1 MNLRQTIFQAREML
15 LDYIEKKLDPSRE
28 ELVKKAI
35 SNDLETQRALNQ
47 ITKGLELAE
56 RLSKVKVNENF
67 CQNLLEAES
76 FSSLLVRYARFK
88 NWNHAVKVSTYAVS
102 SCFVVAVIALSLPR
116 GFFQKFKSKPT
127 TEVVLSDIPKNPE
140 IAANSD
146 DPEKR
151 DAQAGLAQ
159 NLPADTDEEE
169 ASDDASGDDHAEP
182 IAQPTP
188 KLVAQTKPVQAVAN
202 ESQDSTE
209 ENSTEKASEA
219 SAAEKRPRGFVYRGT
234 MKIDQ
239 LDERTPIIA
248 QKIRD
253 LDGVKA
259 GEVELGWRKDN
270 KGSYY
275 HFSIP
280 ELNYDKLLE
289 DLTAFGPVRF
299 SKDSHPRVMPAGQ
312 IRIILW
318 VERSSR

>member
-1 MNLRQTIFQAREML
+1 VTLRQTIFQAREML
-15 LDYIEKKLDPSRE
+15 LDYIEKKLDPARE

-35 SNDLETQRALNQ
+35 ANDLETQRALSQ

-56 RLSKVKVNENF
+56 VLSKVKVDQNF

-88 NWNHAVKVSTYAVS
+88 NWNHAVKVSTYAIS

-116 GFFQKFKSKPT
+116 GFFQKLKSKPV
-127 TEVVLSDIPKNPE
+127 TEVVLSDIPKNQDL
-140 IAANSD
+140 AANTD

-151 DAQAGLAQ
+151 DAQASLAQ
-159 NLPADTDEEE
+159 NLPTDTDEEE
-169 ASDDASGDDHAEP
+169 ASDDASGDDHSEP
-182 IAQPTP
+182 MI
-188 KLVAQTKPVQAVAN
+188 VAQQAPKEIAPAKMAKSAAPEN
-202 ESQDSTE
+202 QDSTE
-209 ENSTEKASEA
+209 DNSTEKNSE
-219 SAAEKRPRGFVYRGT
+219 AEKRPRGFVYRGT

-259 GEVELGWRKDN
+259 GEVELGWRKEN

-275 HFSIP
+275 HFSVP
-280 ELNYDKLLE
+280 EANYEKLLE
-289 DLTAFGPVRF
+289 ELKAFGPVRF
-299 SKDSHPRVMPAGQ
+299 SKDSHPRVMPTGQ

-318 VERSSR
+318 VERSNP